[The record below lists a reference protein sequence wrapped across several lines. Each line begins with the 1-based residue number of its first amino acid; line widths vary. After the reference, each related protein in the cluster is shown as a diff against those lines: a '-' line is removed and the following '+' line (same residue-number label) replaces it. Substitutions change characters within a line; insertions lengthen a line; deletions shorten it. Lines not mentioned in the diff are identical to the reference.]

1 MKGVELMAQAN
12 ISIRVDKETKALAEQ
27 VCKELGLSMSA
38 AICIF
43 LKKLGRERR
52 IPFEVSADPFYSA
65 ENMARLRA
73 SVAQME
79 ATGGVIHEVNTDG
92 EGMD

>member
-1 MKGVELMAQAN
+1 MKGGELVAQAN

-43 LKKLGRERR
+43 LKKMGRERR
-52 IPFEVSADPFYSA
+52 IPFEVSASPVPVPGTGD
-65 ENMARLRA
+65 
-73 SVAQME
+73 
-79 ATGGVIHEVNTDG
+79 ATGQSRTP
-92 EGMD
+92 

>member
-1 MKGVELMAQAN
+1 MKGVGFMAQAN
-12 ISIRVDKETKALAEQ
+12 ISVRVDKETKALAEQ

-43 LKKLGRERR
+43 LKKMGRERR
-52 IPFEVSADPFYSA
+52 IPFEVSADPFYSE

-79 ATGGVIHEVNTDG
+79 ATGGAIHEVNLDG